1 MPKPCSVHGEIAGMK
16 QCGSTLDTDP
26 FARCRAKCEIGA
38 LFCANHVAFPDL
50 GRRAAIYGDSCKRRR
65 VNPTIAE
72 FMASAYPGATEPV
85 AIHNIAVYAEAQR
98 VKMAT

>member
-1 MPKPCSVHGEIAGMK
+1 MK
-16 QCGSTLDTDP
+16 QCSSTLDTDP
-26 FARCRAKCEIGA
+26 FDRCRAKCEIDS
-38 LFCANHVAFPDL
+38 LFCTNDVAFPDL